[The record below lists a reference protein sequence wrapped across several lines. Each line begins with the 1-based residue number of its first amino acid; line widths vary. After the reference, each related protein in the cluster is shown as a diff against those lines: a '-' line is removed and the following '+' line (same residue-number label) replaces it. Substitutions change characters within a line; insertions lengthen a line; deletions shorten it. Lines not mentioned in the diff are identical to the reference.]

1 MQRAFLPISF
11 LVLATVLPVQA
22 QTRVWP
28 TDYDPRYVASVDK
41 TQGEL
46 TQTDVSH
53 KLTTIGASDH
63 IRNSSGQILMTMFT
77 GYENPT
83 GTVYYN
89 RTYSSASH
97 PNLWLTV
104 APELQ
109 DFITTNNVSSHDV
122 TDRVCQRLGL
132 PLNSEMPQS
141 GKSYYIVESW
151 ASNSSLFRPAMNADI
166 TNPNTSLKFVGV
178 MADPTST
185 ERLWFDA
192 NYNKTYDPN
201 KSHPPYPWTR
211 AGYTYDWGNDTN
223 HVGQTEFII
232 KTGGDNT
239 MTVRDVITITSYGY
253 YNRTTDSFNVT
264 DWCDTIWVGSNYLPV
279 NPSGNVVNIAS
290 GVTISGGEGITITDL
305 TTEYS
310 NFVINNHGTI
320 QGVSRTFGGV
330 ERKSSVFFTNTGGT
344 LNNWGVITGD
354 QIGVYGTNS
363 TRSIVIDNK
372 ESGTIRGSEYAI
384 KTSNG
389 NDVIT
394 NAGLIDGHI
403 DTGGGDDTVN
413 IAGGSVTGSIQ
424 GGDGVNTL
432 NFNLAAGAAFG
443 FSQEIDGFTNVNVNS
458 GTVRLNGNVDGN
470 VNVMQGATLGGNARL
485 LSNLINYGTVG
496 PGNSIGTMTVGGNY
510 TQQPGGTLAIEV
522 TKTAAGVSSDMLHV
536 TGNGVLETG
545 SAIQIL
551 CDQTA
556 DRVFTTGDTFEFM
569 TTGGALTDHG
579 AAVVL
584 DSPFITAIGTPFAF
598 VAGGASYSLEL
609 YRTATF
615 ASVANTPNNA
625 SMGAALDADSGMATN
640 GYAGIINHLLFSNAD
655 GFNASLHQFSPSA
668 YLAVSAATNRTTQYM
683 TESMGQ
689 YLRGRRSGHMPT
701 MVTPASGY
709 KDDIAFTN
717 VIGGP
722 GKLADVTKYCDG
734 AQSIIRELQ
743 NSDTT
748 RSAWVTPFGLFYGER
763 TSGDHLGFQS
773 NVAGAQFGID
783 KQFSDTFIFG
793 IGGGYDNMHTST
805 NDWYSAGTTDTLR
818 VGPYATWYNDE
829 WFVDSSLTGGF
840 HDNDLG
846 RTVSV
851 GGDTYTAKGATTP
864 GISRS
869 TWAADE
875 TFRWAV
881 VRLPRSLRCNT
892 SSTGRTVLRK
902 QAPTARIWPSIQRA
916 CTRCGRGLAE
926 SLPGWCG
933 EIASRSCRNYS
944 EVGPTNSWRTT
955 LLKAASSA
963 GCRRFRPI
971 AAASSATQATMGSAS
986 PSCPTSDCRYTPSA
1000 TASIRR
1006 AAISRPSTPG

>member
-1 MQRAFLPISF
+1 M
-11 LVLATVLPVQA
+11 PVQA

-41 TQGEL
+41 TQGAL

-53 KLTTIGASDH
+53 SLTTIGASDH

-97 PNLWLTV
+97 PNLWMTV

-151 ASNSSLFRPAMNADI
+151 VSNSSLFRPAMNADI
-166 TNPNTSLKFVGV
+166 TNPNTSLEFVGV

-192 NYNKTYDPN
+192 NYNKTYNPER
-201 KSHPPYPWTR
+201 SHPPYPWSR

-232 KTGGDNT
+232 KRDGDNT
-239 MTVRDVITITSYGY
+239 MTVRDVITITSYAY

-310 NFVINNHGTI
+310 NFVINNRGII

-330 ERKSSVFFTNTGGT
+330 ERNSSVFFTNTGGT

-354 QIGVYGTNS
+354 KIGVYGTDS
-363 TRSIVIDNK
+363 TRSIIVNNY
-372 ESGTIRGSEYAI
+372 GTIRGSEYAI
-384 KTSNG
+384 KTSDG

-394 NAGLIDGHI
+394 NSGLIDGHI

-413 IAGGSVTGSIQ
+413 IAGGSVTGTIQ
-424 GGDGVNTL
+424 GGAGVNTL
-432 NFNLAAGAAFG
+432 NFNLAGGAAFV
-443 FSQEIDGFTNVNVNS
+443 FSQEIDSFANVNVNS
-458 GTVRLNGNVDGN
+458 GSVRLNGNVDGN

-496 PGNSIGTMTVGGNY
+496 PGNSIGTMTVGGDY
-510 TQQPGGTLAIEV
+510 TQKTGSTLAIEV
-522 TKTAAGVSSDMLHV
+522 TKTAAGVSSDLLDV
-536 TGNGVLETG
+536 RGNAVLEEG
-545 SAIQIL
+545 STIQLL

-556 DRVFTTGDTFEFM
+556 DRVFATGDSFVLLNA
-569 TTGGALTDHG
+569 GGTLNDRG
-579 AAVVL
+579 ATVSL
-584 DSPFITAIGTPFAF
+584 DSPFIIALGILAAPPEDANYWLVF
-598 VAGGASYSLEL
+598 

-615 ASVANTPNNA
+615 ASVANTPNNVSLA
-625 SMGAALDADSGMATN
+625 TALDTDGASATD
-640 GYAGIINHLLFSNAD
+640 GYAGIINHLMFSNAD
-655 GFNASLHQFSPSA
+655 AFNASLHQLSPSA
-668 YLAVSAATNRTTQYM
+668 YLTVSAATFRTTQYM
-683 TESMGQ
+683 TESLGQ
-689 YLRGRRSGHMPT
+689 YLHGRRNGHVPT
-701 MVTPASGY
+701 MVLPSAGY
-709 KDDIAFTN
+709 KEDIAYAN
-717 VIGGP
+717 VLGGP

-734 AQSIIRELQ
+734 TQSIIRDMQ
-743 NSDTT
+743 DSDKT

-783 KQFSDTFIFG
+783 KRFSDDFIFG
-793 IGGGYDNMHTST
+793 IGGGYDNMHIST

-818 VGPYATWYNDE
+818 VGPYATWYSDD
-829 WFVDSSLTGGF
+829 WFLDSSLTGGF
-840 HDNDLG
+840 HNNDLG

-851 GGDTYTAKGATTP
+851 GSDTYTARGRYDSRDVSIYLGGGRNYCVGSRILTPITSLQYIAYRQDGFTETNADGANLVVDPKTLYSLR
-864 GISRS
+864 SRFGGELS
-869 TWAADE
+869 
-875 TFRWAV
+875 RV
-881 VRLPRSLRCNT
+881 VRRDRVTIVPQVFGGWAHEYLQNDALEARFVGGVTPFSTDRGGIFRDAGYYGVGVAVLPNNRLSLFTQCNGEY
-892 SSTGRTVLRK
+892 SSGGHF
-902 QAPTARIWPSIQRA
+902 TAVDA
-916 CTRCGRGLAE
+916 GLT
-926 SLPGWCG
+926 
-933 EIASRSCRNYS
+933 YH
-944 EVGPTNSWRTT
+944 
-955 LLKAASSA
+955 
-963 GCRRFRPI
+963 F
-971 AAASSATQATMGSAS
+971 
-986 PSCPTSDCRYTPSA
+986 
-1000 TASIRR
+1000 
-1006 AAISRPSTPG
+1006 